1 MAVPKKKTSKSRRGN
16 RRGSNGTFNPN
27 FPNVLIDKE
36 SGEYKLAHHI
46 ASDGSYKGNKI
57 IVKKVKKSTPAE

>member
-27 FPNVLIDKE
+27 FPNVLIDKKT
-36 SGEYKLAHHI
+36 GEYKLAHHI
-46 ASDGSYKGNKI
+46 DSDGSYNGKKI
-57 IVKKVKKSTPAE
+57 IVKKVKKSTPVE